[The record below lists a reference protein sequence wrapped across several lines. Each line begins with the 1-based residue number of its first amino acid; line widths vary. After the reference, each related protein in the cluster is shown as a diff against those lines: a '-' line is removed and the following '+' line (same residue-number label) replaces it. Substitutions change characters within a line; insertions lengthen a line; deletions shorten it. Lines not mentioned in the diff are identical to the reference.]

1 MKIGIYGGS
10 FNPPHLGHMAA
21 AESAAKYLG
30 LDELL
35 LIPAGIPPHK
45 MLSADAAGV
54 DDRLAMT
61 RLMGE
66 QIALDTGVKVTIS
79 DMEIARG
86 GKSYTADT
94 LRILHEEHPDDEL
107 WLLMGTDMFL
117 TFQYWY
123 KPDEIV
129 RYAGLCAFGRT
140 EKDGEELF
148 APQRKYLGQ
157 RFPGSR
163 VVTMTL
169 PNLVDVSSTELRAR
183 IPKRETDGLLAPAV
197 LGYIYRKHLYGTNL
211 DLKRLTLEDLRPIAL
226 SYLKAKRIPHVLG
239 TEQTAKALAEKYGA
253 DVEKARFAALLHDST
268 KRLSMEEQLAMC
280 EHYHI
285 VLDELEQHALKLL
298 HAKTGAAL
306 ARDVFG
312 ADDEIYNAILWHTTG
327 KANMTLLEKVIYLA
341 DYIEPN
347 RDFDGVED
355 LRKVVW
361 EDLDKGLEMGL
372 AMTVEEMEKAL
383 QYGADIVTDCYNEGC
398 NVISFGEMG
407 IGNTAASSMWMTCL
421 TQIPLIDCVGA
432 GSGLDSE
439 GVRHKYNVLKRS
451 LENYKGDGSALD
463 VMRYFGGYEM
473 VMAVGGMLRAAEL
486 KMIILVDGFIMTNC
500 VLVASRLYPEM
511 QSYCVF
517 GHCGD
522 EAGHKRVLDFLGAK
536 ALLDLGLRL
545 GEGSGSV
552 CAYPILDS
560 AVRMINEMHSFKQAA
575 ITKYF

>member
-10 FNPPHLGHMAA
+10 FNPPHLGHLAA
-21 AESAAKYLG
+21 AESAAKYLQ
-30 LDELL
+30 LDKLI

-45 MLSADAAGV
+45 ALSADEPGKAH
-54 DDRLAMT
+54 RLAMT

-66 QIALDTGVKVTIS
+66 QAALDTGVEVEVS
-79 DMEIARG
+79 AMEVERE
-86 GKSYTADT
+86 GKSYSVDT
-94 LRILHEEHPDDEL
+94 VREIHEQYPGAEL

-123 KPDEIV
+123 RLEEIV
-129 RYAGLCAFGRT
+129 KYAGICAFGRT

-183 IPKRETDGLLAPAV
+183 IPKRETDGFLAPAV

-211 DLKRLTLEDLRPIAL
+211 DLKRLTLEDLRPV
-226 SYLKAKRIPHVLG
+226 PHVLG

-253 DVEKARFAALLHDST
+253 DVEKARFAALLHDAT

-285 VLDELEQHALKLL
+285 ELDELEKKALKLL

-306 ARDVFG
+306 ARDMYG

-372 AMTVEEMEKAL
+372 AMTVEEMEQMGNPVHHNTLQAL
-383 QYGADIVTDCYNEGC
+383 EY
-398 NVISFGEMG
+398 
-407 IGNTAASSMWMTCL
+407 
-421 TQIPLIDCVGA
+421 
-432 GSGLDSE
+432 
-439 GVRHKYNVLKRS
+439 
-451 LENYKGDGSALD
+451 
-463 VMRYFGGYEM
+463 
-473 VMAVGGMLRAAEL
+473 LR
-486 KMIILVDGFIMTNC
+486 
-500 VLVASRLYPEM
+500 
-511 QSYCVF
+511 
-517 GHCGD
+517 GHTH
-522 EAGHKRVLDFLGAK
+522 E
-536 ALLDLGLRL
+536 
-545 GEGSGSV
+545 
-552 CAYPILDS
+552 
-560 AVRMINEMHSFKQAA
+560 
-575 ITKYF
+575 